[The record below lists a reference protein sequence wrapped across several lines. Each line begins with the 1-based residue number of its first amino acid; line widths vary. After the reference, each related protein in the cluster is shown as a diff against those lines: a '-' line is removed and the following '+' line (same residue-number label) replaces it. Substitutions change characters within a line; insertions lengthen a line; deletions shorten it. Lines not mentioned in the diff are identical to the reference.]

1 MSGSTSNAGSSG
13 LATTPFAP
21 DSVFNLPL
29 GSNSQ
34 WQANGQ
40 LSSANVFVNTTASG
54 FNENIYVGTA
64 SDPVVTVTNNAGS
77 GGAAGS
83 FQVHIPAGAVPA
95 TGGDST
101 FTVEDTADNTWFSF
115 GGFNWT
121 GSNTA
126 TVSQASSEPLNGSG
140 ITQDGSDW
148 DEGVGTLTQSDLNS
162 GTIDHMLRME
172 LPPDMLASFSQSST
186 NILAP
191 DAWPQT
197 QEDGFAINGNGGPAY
212 SGTVPFGVT
221 IGIPAG
227 VAEPAAVAS
236 NAGANMLWQALQDHG
251 AMVRDSGGS
260 GNTVI
265 FQTDQN
271 VNPNDPLIQ
280 GMDQLGSQIMASAQI
295 LSNQGPNSINGG
307 GTPIVPLNG
316 SSGTT
321 TATATPAPATADPT
335 STTATPAPTATPAA
349 DPTTATPAPTAT
361 ATADPTTATPAPTAT
376 ATADPTTATP
386 APTGTATSTPA
397 ATPTAAPDPAAS
409 APSGGATGSSTDT
422 SGSGTT
428 ASAASSPDSGNA
440 TIPPAS
446 LSSGSGSGSG
456 MNFIPSPG
464 QSSASASDGSSGGS
478 STSDPASASA
488 AGLGAAP
495 SGGDFTPPSS
505 SGWSSWHQHGDFG
518 GGHGGCWTAQQDPTA
533 MPAHHFG

>member
-29 GSNSQ
+29 GSNAQ
-34 WQANGQ
+34 WQQNGQ

-77 GGAAGS
+77 GGTAGS

-227 VAEPAAVAS
+227 AVEPTAVAS
-236 NAGANMLWQALQDHG
+236 NAGANMLWHALQDHG

-316 SSGTT
+316 SSAST
-321 TATATPAPATADPT
+321 TATATPAPAAADPT
-335 STTATPAPTATPAA
+335 STTTPAPTATATSTS
-349 DPTTATPAPTAT
+349 DPTTATPAPAAT
-361 ATADPTTATPAPTAT
+361 AT
-376 ATADPTTATP
+376 
-386 APTGTATSTPA
+386 TSTP
-397 ATPTAAPDPAAS
+397 TPTATAAPDPSAS
-409 APSGGATGSSTDT
+409 APSAGSTAASTDS
-422 SGSGTT
+422 SGSGTA

-440 TIPPAS
+440 TIPPGS
-446 LSSGSGSGSG
+446 LSGGSGSGSG
-456 MNFIPSPG
+456 MSFIPSPG
-464 QSSASASDGSSGGS
+464 QSGTGASASDGSSGGS
-478 STSDPASASA
+478 SGSDPASASA

-505 SGWSSWHQHGDFG
+505 SGWSSWQQHGGSG
-518 GGHGGCWTAQQDPTA
+518 GFHGGCWTAQQDPTA

>member
-1 MSGSTSNAGSSG
+1 MSGSTTNTGSG
-13 LATTPFAP
+13 ALATTPFAP

-29 GSNSQ
+29 GSNAQ

-77 GGAAGS
+77 GGAAGT

-148 DEGVGTLTQSDLNS
+148 DEGVGTLTQGDLNS

-191 DAWPQT
+191 DAFPQT

-212 SGTVPFGVT
+212 SGTIPFGVT

-227 VAEPAAVAS
+227 AAEPSAVAA
-236 NAGANMLWQALQDHG
+236 NAGANMLWHALQDHG

-316 SSGTT
+316 SSGST
-321 TATATPAPATADPT
+321 TATATPAPAA
-335 STTATPAPTATPAA
+335 AAPAPSS
-349 DPTTATPAPTAT
+349 DPTTSTPAPTAT
-361 ATADPTTATPAPTAT
+361 ATPTTPAPTAT
-376 ATADPTTATP
+376 ATPTPTPTATPTTAP
-386 APTGTATSTPA
+386 D
-397 ATPTAAPDPAAS
+397 PTASAS
-409 APSGGATGSSTDT
+409 SAGSTGSSTDA
-422 SGSGTT
+422 SGSGTA
-428 ASAASSPDSGNA
+428 ASAGSTPDSGNA
-440 TIPPAS
+440 TIPPGS
-446 LSSGSGSGSG
+446 LSNGSGSGSG
-456 MNFIPSPG
+456 MSFIPSPG
-464 QSSASASDGSSGGS
+464 QSGSGASASGGSSGGS
-478 STSDPASASA
+478 SSSDPASASA

-505 SGWSSWHQHGDFG
+505 SGCSSWQQHGGSG
-518 GGHGGCWTAQQDPTA
+518 GGHGGWWTAQQDPTA